1 MRIGRS
7 AGMSQN
13 VERNLKEVE
22 RLLVA
27 EFTDLRRGWGVN
39 SNVLGERVGP
49 NLTRLAGIPSEAGNQ
64 EVRRRILAVVDRLL
78 RGSSEED
85 RLAVRVALGIDQD
98 ARLAQLTAR
107 TEELARRLHC
117 SDRGARRKIARAF
130 ALLAQVGASE
140 LRAPYDPEADPD
152 AGWYV
157 RRFEA
162 ILRLDQARP
171 EVTEQR
177 TIVARWD
184 GLRRISA
191 RFSVPKN
198 GDKRLGLSGLDVETH
213 FGARVRSR
221 EQQSESHFRFVLDL
235 PAPLQRDQEHE
246 YEIVFRLPDGW
257 PMIPHYAFVPLVT
270 CESFTLRV
278 RFDPAHP
285 PAALWRLDGLAARAL
300 DGRLTPGEPLRLD
313 SHGEATLR
321 FDRLEQGFAYGI
333 EWLPASNADEAAPA
347 KDSSAA

>member
-7 AGMSQN
+7 AGMPQN
-13 VERNLKEVE
+13 VERSLKEVE

-27 EFTDLRRGWGVN
+27 EFTDLRRGWGV
-39 SNVLGERVGP
+39 SASALGERVGP
-49 NLTRLAGIPSEAGNQ
+49 NLARLAGVPSDAGNQ
-64 EVRRRILAVVDRLL
+64 EIRRRILALVERLL

-85 RLAVRVALGIDQD
+85 RLAVRVALGIDPE
-98 ARLAQLTAR
+98 ARLSQLTAR
-107 TEELARRLHC
+107 TQELAQRLHC

-130 ALLAQVGASE
+130 ALLAQVGAAE
-140 LRAPYDPEADPD
+140 LGAPYDPEADPD
-152 AGWYV
+152 IGWYV

-162 ILRLDQARP
+162 ILRLDLVRP

-198 GDKRLGLSGLDVETH
+198 GDRTLGLSGLDVETH
-213 FGARVRSR
+213 FGARIKSR
-221 EQQSESHFRFVLDL
+221 EQQSESHFRYVLDL
-235 PAPLQRDQEHE
+235 PGPLQRDQEHE
-246 YEIVFRLPDGW
+246 YEIVFRLPEGW

-278 RFDPAHP
+278 RFDPARP
-285 PAALWRLDGLAARAL
+285 PAALWRLDGLAVRAME
-300 DGRLTPGEPLRLD
+300 GRLTPGEPLRLD

-333 EWLPASNADEAAPA
+333 EWLPAHRGGEAGSE